1 MRLVVRS
8 KDCAIATCDLIWCC
22 FTSGRTRGRCALYV
36 SDRTPSFS
44 AEQPTS
50 HPHRVRPQL
59 AHGAAGAPGIGDDVA
74 LGPWIGWINE
84 ILMQAGDPGSAL
96 APLDVAARRAVKAY
110 RACRNA
116 AAAASQAAEEQ
127 SSAAPLSSTTEE

>member
-1 MRLVVRS
+1 MPEDNEFALDRDFPGRS
-8 KDCAIATCDLIWCC
+8 PPPP
-22 FTSGRTRGRCALYV
+22 TRSWKARICPVLTKE
-36 SDRTPSFS
+36 RNCRHTL
-44 AEQPTS
+44 
-50 HPHRVRPQL
+50 HRSLARQVWPQL
-59 AHGAAGAPGIGDDVA
+59 AHRAAGAPGVGDDVA
-74 LGPWIGWINE
+74 FGPWIGWINE